1 MSHIIIKDFTELEPG
16 GSNYLTWTMDVK
28 IVLTAKGF
36 MNIINEPNPQN
47 PIAQAQKFTTLHF
60 QRHHLH
66 LDLKADLHYGR

>member
-1 MSHIIIKDFTELEPG
+1 
-16 GSNYLTWTMDVK
+16 MDVK